1 MGHAPRCLDRIGVSI
16 GSQRDLLLGRSDESH
31 PDTNALSVR
40 HCFTRLAGNGI
51 SGEVF
56 ELGKYSLLALCSSGG
71 LQ

>member
-1 MGHAPRCLDRIGVSI
+1 MKVILI
-16 GSQRDLLLGRSDESH
+16 Q
-31 PDTNALSVR
+31 TQLSVR